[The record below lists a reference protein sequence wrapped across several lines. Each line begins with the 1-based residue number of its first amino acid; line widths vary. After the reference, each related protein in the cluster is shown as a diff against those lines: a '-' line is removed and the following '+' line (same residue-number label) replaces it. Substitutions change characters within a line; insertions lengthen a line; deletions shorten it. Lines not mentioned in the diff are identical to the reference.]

1 MQKLFTSEQVSNGH
15 PDKICDQISDAVL
28 DYCLTQDKK
37 SRVACEVF
45 GKNYDIVIG
54 GEITSTAELIPTKTV
69 SNIVKNILYQIGVE
83 NVDNYKITDLLDKQS
98 SDIAMGVDDG
108 GAGDQG
114 LMFGYACNETSEY
127 MPLAWTLANEV
138 LLKLRERKSNI
149 LLPDAKSQVTIKYNG
164 TSCIDT
170 FLISTQHKETATQD
184 EVRSIVVPI
193 MKEVAEQ
200 HNLNTN
206 FKSLVNPTGRFA
218 IGGFIG
224 DAGLTGR
231 KIIADTYGGYARH
244 GGGAFSGKDP
254 TKVDRSGAYAAR
266 WIAKNIVA
274 LGLATKCEIQI
285 AYAIGV
291 KEPISLNVETF
302 GTGIMPINEIQ
313 SRVLKN
319 IDLTPRGIIKKFDLQ
334 RPIYFETSTYGHF
347 GKDIFPWEKVNMII

>member
-28 DYCLTQDKK
+28 DYCLTQDKE

-45 GKNYDIVIG
+45 GKNYEIVVG
-54 GEITSTAELIPTKTV
+54 GEITSTAKLIPTETV
-69 SNIVKNILYQIGVE
+69 SSIVKKVLSHIGVE
-83 NVDNYKITDLLDKQS
+83 NVDKYKVTDLLDKQS
-98 SDIAMGVDDG
+98 SDIAMGVNSG

-114 LMFGYACNETSEY
+114 LMFGYACNETNEY
-127 MPLAWTLANEV
+127 MPLAWTLANET
-138 LLKLRERKSNI
+138 LLKLKERKSEI

-164 TSCIDT
+164 DFYIDT
-170 FLISTQHKETATQD
+170 FLVSTQHKKAVTQD
-184 EVRSIVVPI
+184 EVRDVVLPI

-200 HNLNTN
+200 YNLNTN

-274 LGLATKCEIQI
+274 LGLATKCEVQI

-291 KEPISLNVETF
+291 KEPVSLNIETF
-302 GTGIMPINEIQ
+302 GSSIMPIDKIQ
-313 SRVLKN
+313 NLVLKN
-319 IDLTPRGIIKKFDLQ
+319 IDLTPEGIIKKFDLR
-334 RPIYFETSTYGHF
+334 RPIYFKTSAYGHF
-347 GKDIFPWEKVNMII
+347 GKSVFPWEEINIVI